1 MSKPSKQVAKNYAQV
16 LIEITNGDLNL
27 QEIFLNE
34 IKAICE
40 SIAQVKGAKE
50 VFENPAISKEEKK
63 ALLKKLFGG
72 KINEK
77 SLIFLFLL
85 IDKQRFNLLP
95 EIQNQLIAMVNKNK
109 GITIAEVSSAKALDT
124 GSIEALK
131 QKLERILGKNQK
143 IAIESKIEPALIGGL
158 KVKINDL
165 IYDGSVKGRLENL
178 KRKLE
183 C

>member
-1 MSKPSKQVAKNYAQV
+1 MSKPSQQVAKNYAQA
-16 LIEITNGDLNL
+16 LIEVCGNDLNL
-27 QEIFLNE
+27 QETLLAELKVICDSFDKAKGSKEIFR
-34 IKAICE
+34 
-40 SIAQVKGAKE
+40 
-50 VFENPAISKEEKK
+50 NPGISKDGKK
-63 ALLKKLFGG
+63 ALIKKLFSG

-77 SLIFLFLL
+77 NLTFLFLL
-85 IDKQRFNLLP
+85 IDKQRFNLLS
-95 EIQNQLIAMVNKNK
+95 EIQNQLTSIVNKNK
-109 GITIAEVSSAKALDT
+109 GITIAEVSSAKELDT
-124 GSIEALK
+124 SSLEALK
-131 QKLERILGKNQK
+131 QKLEKTLGKNEK